1 MCVSMCVNMCLCV
14 LCVSPDNI
22 VRQKKLRLC
31 VTQKR
36 SRIGCVVY
44 GYLKMSVKKYV
55 IKSKNAAYTCL
66 LNPIFLIL
74 RWSGS

>member
-1 MCVSMCVNMCLCV
+1 MCVNMCLCV

-55 IKSKNAAYTCL
+55 IKSKKMQ
-66 LNPIFLIL
+66 PIRVYLTQSFLIL
-74 RWSGS
+74 SR

>member
-1 MCVSMCVNMCLCV
+1 MWVNLCLCV

-55 IKSKNAAYTCL
+55 IKSKKSAAYTCL
-66 LNPIFLIL
+66 LNPIFFNP
-74 RWSGS
+74 